1 MRLTQPETRKEP
13 YFLYGNLCQKKS
25 KILKLR
31 ISAGIRRI
39 MICLEFRSGH
49 VSIEK
54 VALLCLFRRNLI
66 NLILSISKRIKFLYR
81 NKLLD
86 KFVDQHDSQNG
97 TIALYSLKN
106 PSCPEYIYIAPSG
119 VMCLDFNTKYPYM
132 IVAGLVCGNVAVY
145 NMQLKT
151 NKPTYLS
158 SMKNGK
164 HSDIVWKV
172 TII

>member
-1 MRLTQPETRKEP
+1 
-13 YFLYGNLCQKKS
+13 
-25 KILKLR
+25 
-31 ISAGIRRI
+31 
-39 MICLEFRSGH
+39 MIYLEFHSGH
-49 VSIEK
+49 VSFENVELEK
-54 VALLCLFRRNLI
+54 CL
-66 NLILSISKRIKFLYR
+66 IKKKFDKSYFLNYQKEHKFFYW
-81 NKLLD
+81 NKFLD

-119 VMCLDFNTKYPYM
+119 VMCLDFNLKYPYM

-158 SMKNGK
+158 SMRNGK

-172 TII
+172 TIIQYNFV